1 MYAVI
6 TCGSKQYMVKEGQK
20 IKIEKVKLEIG
31 EVFEINKV
39 LLIDEKPKKIKIILG
54 KPFVNKAKVSAEII
68 AHNREKKIKI
78 IHFKRRKHYMKH
90 KGHRQWFTK
99 IKIIKIKGN

>member
-6 TCGSKQYMVKEGQK
+6 KCGSKQYIVKEGQK

-31 EVFEINKV
+31 ELFEINKV
-39 LLIDEKPKKIKIILG
+39 LLIDEKNNKIKIG

-68 AHNREKKIKI
+68 GHNREKKIKI
-78 IHFKRRKHYMKH
+78 IHFKRRKHHMKQQ
-90 KGHRQWFTK
+90 GHRQWFTE

>member
-6 TCGSKQYMVKEGQK
+6 KCGSKQYIVKEGQK
-20 IKIEKVKLEIG
+20 IKIEKVKLESG
-31 EVFEINKV
+31 ELFEINKV
-39 LLIDEKPKKIKIILG
+39 LLIDEKNKKIKIG

-68 AHNREKKIKI
+68 AHKREKKIKI
-78 IHFKRRKHYMKH
+78 IHFKRRKHHMKQQ
-90 KGHRQWFTK
+90 GHRQWFTE

>member
-6 TCGSKQYMVKEGQK
+6 KCGSKQYIVKEGQK

-31 EVFEINKV
+31 ELFEINKV
-39 LLIDEKPKKIKIILG
+39 LLIDEKNNKIKIG

-68 AHNREKKIKI
+68 AHKREKKIKI
-78 IHFKRRKHYMKH
+78 IHFKRRKHHMKQQ
-90 KGHRQWFTK
+90 GHRQWFTE